1 MKITIGQTIR
11 ELRRRDGRTQEDLAG
26 ALGVTAQAVSRW
38 ESGGSY
44 PDMEIVP
51 SIANY
56 FGVSIDVL
64 FGYHGEREAKI
75 DALLAAVDEKDALN
89 LRDDCTYD
97 ECIAM
102 LREGLA
108 EFPGNE
114 RITHRLANLL
124 NNAGW
129 TRHTTYGSW
138 RRYDDADGCIRYNF
152 DPERRNPYWTESVKL
167 YESLLR
173 TAEDPAVVTDATCKL
188 ILTYRVFG
196 EYEKGRTLALR
207 LPSAEQCREVM
218 LATAFDGAEQ
228 KTHLADALE
237 TLAVTF
243 AEQFMYALINDRRN
257 FTDGTCIAKVRGL
270 IGMFDLLDGA
280 GAREVAYL
288 YLYLARL
295 EWEFGSHDAA
305 FAALDDALICAKRTG
320 DLAPH
325 LPEDF
330 PMWTNPEY
338 RPVKAEMMRDE
349 RWNAW
354 AERCGGVE

>member
-1 MKITIGQTIR
+1 MKITIGQKIR

-56 FGVSIDVL
+56 FGVSIDDL

-89 LRDDCTYD
+89 LREDCTYD

-129 TRHTTYGSW
+129 TRHTTYGNW
-138 RRYDDADGCIRYNF
+138 HRYDDADGYIRYNF
-152 DPERRNPYWTESVKL
+152 DPERKNPYWVESVKL
-167 YESLLR
+167 YERLLR
-173 TAEDPAVVTDATCKL
+173 TAEDPTVITDATCKL

-196 EYEKGRTLALR
+196 EYEKGRALALR

-228 KTHLADALE
+228 KTCLADALE

-243 AEQFMYALINDRRN
+243 AEQFMYALVNDVRN
-257 FTDGTCIAKVRGL
+257 FETDEPIRKVRGL
-270 IGMFDLLDGA
+270 IGMFDLIDG
-280 GAREVAYL
+280 GAQEVAYL

-295 EWEFGSHDAA
+295 EWQFGSRDAA
-305 FAALDDALICAKRTG
+305 FAALDEAIGYAKQTNG
-320 DLAPH
+320 LAEH

-330 PMWTNPEY
+330 PMWTNPDY
-338 RPVKAEMMRDE
+338 RAVKAEMMADE
-349 RWNAW
+349 RWDAW
-354 AERCGGVE
+354 VKRCGM

>member
-1 MKITIGQTIR
+1 MKITIGQKIR

-75 DALLAAVDEKDALN
+75 DALLAAVDEKNAQN
-89 LRDDCTYD
+89 VREDCTYD
-97 ECIAM
+97 ECITM
-102 LREGLA
+102 LREGLV

-114 RITHRLANLL
+114 RITHRLAGIL
-124 NNAGW
+124 NDAGW
-129 TRHTTYGSW
+129 ARHADYGSW
-138 RRYDDADGCIRYNF
+138 RRYDDADGYIRYNF
-152 DPERRNPYWTESVKL
+152 DPERKNPYWTESVKL
-167 YESLLR
+167 YEALLR
-173 TAEDPAVVTDATCKL
+173 IAEDPAIVTDATCQL
-188 ILTYRVFG
+188 ISTYRVFG
-196 EYEKGRTLALR
+196 EYGKGQELALR
-207 LPSAEQCREVM
+207 LPSVEQCREVM

-228 KTHLADALE
+228 KPYLADALE
-237 TLAVTF
+237 KLAVTF
-243 AEQFMYALINDRRN
+243 AEQFMYALVNDRRN
-257 FTDGTCIAKVRGL
+257 FASGACIAKVRGL
-270 IGMFDLLDGA
+270 IGMFDLLDGV
-280 GAREVAYL
+280 GAKEVAYL
-288 YLYLARL
+288 NLYLARL

-305 FAALDDALICAKRTG
+305 FAALDNALIHAKRTDG
-320 DLAPH
+320 LALH

-338 RPVKAEMMRDE
+338 RPVKEEMMQDARWDAWVKRCEGE
-349 RWNAW
+349 R
-354 AERCGGVE
+354 